1 MKKGIVVVLFFVLGM
16 VFSVPAEAY
25 LVIIEIEAVVDLVD
39 DDDNYLEGQISIND
53 IITGYYTYESTT
65 ADSNPSGS
73 IGRYEHYS
81 APAGISLSV
90 GGFDFETDAS
100 NVSFLMGI
108 VNNGTSNDDGYWLIS
123 NNNLALSNGIAVDD
137 ISWQIEDA
145 TGTALTNDSL
155 PVTAP
160 ILSQWQFFNHL
171 RLEADRKYLVDAHV
185 TSAVVIPE
193 PATILLLGSG
203 LLFFRKRNKS

>member
-16 VFSVPAEAY
+16 VYSVPAEAS
-25 LVIIEIEAVVDLVD
+25 LIIIEIEAVVDLVSD
-39 DDDNYLEGQISIND
+39 DGNYLDGQISVDD

-65 ADSNPSGS
+65 ADSSPSGS

-90 GGFDFETDAS
+90 GGFDFETDLS
-100 NVSFLMGI
+100 NVDFLVG
-108 VNNGTSNDDGYWLIS
+108 VGNDSVSGKDTYWLHS
-123 NNNLALSNGIAVDD
+123 YNNLALSNGTAVDD
-137 ISWQIEDA
+137 IGWQIEDA
-145 TGTALTNDSL
+145 TGTALTSDSL
-155 PVTAP
+155 PTIAP
-160 ILSQWQFFNHL
+160 ILSQWQSFNHL

>member
-16 VFSVPAEAY
+16 VYSVPAEAS
-25 LVIIEIEAVVDLVD
+25 LIIIEIEAVVDLVSD
-39 DDDNYLEGQISIND
+39 DGNYLDGQISVDD
-53 IITGYYTYESTT
+53 IITGYYTY
-65 ADSNPSGS
+65 SNPAGS

-90 GGFDFETDAS
+90 GGFDFETDLS
-100 NVSFLMGI
+100 NVDFLVSVADNYSSMD
-108 VNNGTSNDDGYWLIS
+108 NYLLRS
-123 NNNLALSNGIAVDD
+123 NNNLALSNGTAVEY
-137 ISWQIEDA
+137 ISWQLDDTTA
-145 TGTALTNDSL
+145 TALTSDSL
-155 PVTAP
+155 PTIAP
-160 ILSQWQFFNHL
+160 ILSQWQSFNHL